1 MTDLPLFG
9 APNEKAAAL
18 ARGITR
24 MFTAMNCSTIWEMT
38 LANGRRADVA
48 VLHPNNHI
56 TLVEI
61 KTSLAD
67 FKADNKWPEYLDFC
81 DRLFFAVPEDF
92 DLSLL
97 PEEAGIIIADRYGAE
112 IVREAPEE
120 RLNAARRK
128 AVTLRFAH
136 LAASRLQRVIDP
148 ELPFGHE

>member
-24 MFTAMNCSTIWEMT
+24 MFAALNCSTIWEMT

-48 VLHPNNHI
+48 VLHPNNDI

-67 FKADNKWPEYLDFC
+67 FKADNKWPDYLDFC
-81 DRLFFAVPEDF
+81 DTLYFAVPEAF
-92 DLSLL
+92 DLSVL
-97 PEEAGIIIADRYGAE
+97 PEEAGIIIADRYDAE
-112 IVREAPEE
+112 IVREAPED

-128 AVTLRFAH
+128 AVTIRFAH
-136 LAASRLQRVIDP
+136 IAASRLQRIIDP
-148 ELPFGHE
+148 ELPFGLE

>member
-24 MFTAMNCSTIWEMT
+24 MFAAMNCSTIWEMT

-48 VLHPNNHI
+48 VLHPNHDF

-67 FKADNKWPEYLDFC
+67 FRADNKWPDYLDFC
-81 DRLFFAVPEDF
+81 DALYFAVPSDF
-92 DLSLL
+92 DLVLL

-112 IVREAPEE
+112 IVREAPVD

-128 AVTLRFAH
+128 AVTSRFAH
-136 LAASRLQRVIDP
+136 IAASRLQRVIDP
-148 ELPFGHE
+148 DLPQGPD

>member
-24 MFTAMNCSTIWEMT
+24 MFAAMNCSTIWEMT

-48 VLHPNNHI
+48 VLHANAGI
-56 TLVEI
+56 TLIEI

-67 FKADNKWPEYLDFC
+67 FKADNKWPEYLEYC
-81 DRLFFAVPEDF
+81 DALFFAVPQDF
-92 DLSLL
+92 DLEIL
-97 PEEAGIIIADRYGAE
+97 PGEAGIIVADRYGAE
-112 IVREAPEE
+112 IVREAPVD

-148 ELPFGHE
+148 ELPKGPD

>member
-24 MFTAMNCSTIWEMT
+24 MFAAMNCSTIWEMP

-48 VLHPNNHI
+48 VLHPNTDF

-67 FKADNKWPEYLDFC
+67 FRADNKWPDYLDFC
-81 DRLFFAVPEDF
+81 DALFFAVPEDF
-92 DLSLL
+92 DLTLL
-97 PEEAGIIIADRYGAE
+97 PQEAGIIVADRYGAE
-112 IVREAPEE
+112 IVRKAPVEK
-120 RLNAARRK
+120 LNAARRK
-128 AVTLRFAH
+128 AVTLRFAR
-136 LAASRLQRVIDP
+136 LAASRLQRIIDP
-148 ELPFGHE
+148 ELPLGPD

>member
-24 MFTAMNCSTIWEMT
+24 MFAAMNCSTIWEMT

-48 VLHPNNHI
+48 VLHPNSDF

-67 FKADNKWPEYLDFC
+67 FKSDNKWPDYLEFC
-81 DRLFFAVPEDF
+81 DELFFAVPEDF
-92 DLSLL
+92 DVTLL
-97 PEEAGIIIADRYGAE
+97 PLEAGIIIADRYGAE
-112 IVREAPEE
+112 IVRPAPVDK
-120 RLNAARRK
+120 LNAARRK
-128 AVTLRFAH
+128 AVTMRFAH
-136 LAASRLQRVIDP
+136 IAASRLQRVIDP
-148 ELPFGHE
+148 ELKPGIE